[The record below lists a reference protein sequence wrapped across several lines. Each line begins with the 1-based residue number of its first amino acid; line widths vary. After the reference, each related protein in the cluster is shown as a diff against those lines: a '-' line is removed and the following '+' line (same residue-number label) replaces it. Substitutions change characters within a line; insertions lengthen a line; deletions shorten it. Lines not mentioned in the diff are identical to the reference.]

1 MTWTYAQIN
10 GELKHNGVSI
20 VAGYAG
26 FGKGKFN
33 PSMQC
38 VRNVGP
44 LPRGK
49 YIMKELILKHRT
61 CGEYV
66 IRLEPD
72 PRNNMCGRSGFL
84 IHGDSAKHPGFAS
97 QGCIILDKKYRK
109 DMWNSGDK
117 ILEVI
122 AK

>member
-1 MTWTYAQIN
+1 
-10 GELKHNGVSI
+10 
-20 VAGYAG
+20 
-26 FGKGKFN
+26 
-33 PSMQC
+33 
-38 VRNVGP
+38 
-44 LPRGK
+44 
-49 YIMKELILKHRT
+49 MKELILKHRT

-72 PRNNMCGRSGFL
+72 PSNNMCGRSGFL

-109 DMWNSGDK
+109 NMWNSGDK